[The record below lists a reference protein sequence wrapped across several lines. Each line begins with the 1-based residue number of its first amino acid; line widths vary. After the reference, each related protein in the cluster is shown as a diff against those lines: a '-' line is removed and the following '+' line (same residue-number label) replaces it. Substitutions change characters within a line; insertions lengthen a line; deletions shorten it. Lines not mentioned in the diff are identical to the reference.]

1 MRHLLYFWLLFHF
14 RLHWHCAVVSSV
26 IVVDACYQYSVE
38 VLIFNEIVFVECFV
52 WKVCGELNVC
62 WNAWTAGNDNA
73 RNARANAPRI
83 VTVFHTV
90 KVWQGLVYFLV
101 IIEAFVTLLVTP
113 RHACPLVDLCTVW
126 HWRRR
131 QCAMSNIIWIFFTTT
146 QDGLCRKYRGG
157 ALDSLISRQYI
168 QKTWSTKPIR
178 PWRLHTVAVFSR
190 NRLVIN
196 KMIKTFLLVHHAKT
210 WMPLGSRKINSRTFI
225 VGLLWTFDDK
235 TLSRQIYL
243 KVKLIVAAFYLIC
256 KSSELKGKDQKEK
269 I

>member
-38 VLIFNEIVFVECFV
+38 VLIFNEILFEECFV

-83 VTVFHTV
+83 VTVFHSVTGS
-90 KVWQGLVYFLV
+90 GLFFGDYRSSRHSSAMLAPSSTSALSGIDGAANVQCQTSSGYFV
-101 IIEAFVTLLVTP
+101 
-113 RHACPLVDLCTVW
+113 
-126 HWRRR
+126 
-131 QCAMSNIIWIFFTTT
+131 TTT

-196 KMIKTFLLVHHAKT
+196 KMIKAFLLVHHAKT
-210 WMPLGSRKINSRTFI
+210 WMPPGGSKINSRTFI

>member
-1 MRHLLYFWLLFHF
+1 MKYFL
-14 RLHWHCAVVSSV
+14 
-26 IVVDACYQYSVE
+26 
-38 VLIFNEIVFVECFV
+38 
-52 WKVCGELNVC
+52 
-62 WNAWTAGNDNA
+62 
-73 RNARANAPRI
+73 RNASFERFVGSWTFVGMHGRLATTTPGMPER
-83 VTVFHTV
+83 THRGLWQCFT
-90 KVWQGLVYFLV
+90 VWQCDRVWFIFWWLSKLSSLFC
-101 IIEAFVTLLVTP
+101 
-113 RHACPLVDLCTVW
+113 HACPLVDLCTVW

-168 QKTWSTKPIR
+168 QKTWSTKPIK

-196 KMIKTFLLVHHAKT
+196 KMIKAFLLVHHAKT
-210 WMPLGSRKINSRTFI
+210 WMPPGGSKINSRTFI